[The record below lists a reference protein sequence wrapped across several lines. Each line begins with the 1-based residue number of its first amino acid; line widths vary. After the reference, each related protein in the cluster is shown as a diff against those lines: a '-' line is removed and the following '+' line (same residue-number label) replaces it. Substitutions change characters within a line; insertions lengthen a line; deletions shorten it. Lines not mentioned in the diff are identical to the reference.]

1 MAASTNQYITRD
13 RLDAAIAQLRTEMAQ
28 LRADIEKRFAEIEK
42 RFAEQTRWI
51 VGWMTG
57 LVASATAII
66 IAVLR

>member
-1 MAASTNQYITRD
+1 MGVGTVTDQYVSRD
-13 RLDAAIAQLRTEMAQ
+13 RLDAAISGVWTEIAH
-28 LRADIEKRFAEIEK
+28 LRADIEK

-57 LVASATAII
+57 LVASAAAII

>member
-1 MAASTNQYITRD
+1 MAATVTDRYAGQD
-13 RLDAAIAQLRTEMAQ
+13 RLDAAISG
-28 LRADIEKRFAEIEK
+28 LRADIEK

-57 LVASATAII
+57 LVASAAAII

>member
-1 MAASTNQYITRD
+1 MGTVTDQYVSRH
-13 RLDAAIAQLRTEMAQ
+13 RLDATISGARTEIAD
-28 LRADIEKRFAEIEK
+28 LRADIEK

-57 LVASATAII
+57 LVASAAAIT

>member
-1 MAASTNQYITRD
+1 MSTTADRYVSQD
-13 RLDAAIAQLRTEMAQ
+13 RLDAAISGLRT
-28 LRADIEKRFAEIEK
+28 DIEK

-57 LVASATAII
+57 LVASAAAII

>member
-1 MAASTNQYITRD
+1 MTQATEKYVTPD
-13 RLDAAIAQLRTEMAQ
+13 RLAAAISG
-28 LRADIEKRFAEIEK
+28 LRADIEK

-57 LVASATAII
+57 LVASAAAII

>member
-1 MAASTNQYITRD
+1 MGAAGEGKGCFMSTTADRYVSRD
-13 RLDAAIAQLRTEMAQ
+13 RLDAAISG
-28 LRADIEKRFAEIEK
+28 LRADIEK

-57 LVASATAII
+57 LVASAAAII

>member
-1 MAASTNQYITRD
+1 MATGTHQYVNRD
-13 RLDAAIAQLRTEMAQ
+13 RLDAAIAGIRAEMAQ
-28 LRADIEKRFAEIEK
+28 LRADIEK

-66 IAVLR
+66 IAALR

>member
-1 MAASTNQYITRD
+1 VTTATETHVSKD
-13 RLDAAIAQLRTEMAQ
+13 RLDAAIAG
-28 LRADIEKRFAEIEK
+28 LRADIEK

-57 LVASATAII
+57 LVASAAAII

>member
-1 MAASTNQYITRD
+1 MGTVTDQYVSRD
-13 RLDAAIAQLRTEMAQ
+13 RLDATISGVRTEIAD
-28 LRADIEKRFAEIEK
+28 LRADIEK

-57 LVASATAII
+57 LVASAAAIT

>member
-1 MAASTNQYITRD
+1 MATVTETYVGRD
-13 RLDAAIAQLRTEMAQ
+13 RLDAAISG
-28 LRADIEKRFAEIEK
+28 LRADIEK

-57 LVASATAII
+57 LVASAAAII

>member
-1 MAASTNQYITRD
+1 MTTATDQYVSHD
-13 RLDAAIAQLRTEMAQ
+13 RLDAAISG
-28 LRADIEKRFAEIEK
+28 LRADIEK

-57 LVASATAII
+57 LVASAAAII